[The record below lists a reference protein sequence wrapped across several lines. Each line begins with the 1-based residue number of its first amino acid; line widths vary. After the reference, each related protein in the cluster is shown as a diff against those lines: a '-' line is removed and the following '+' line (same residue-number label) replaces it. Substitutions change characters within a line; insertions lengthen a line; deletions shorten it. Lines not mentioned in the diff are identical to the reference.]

1 MGTGYNRDMDPT
13 LKNRLIGAAVLIVIA
28 AIVLPI
34 LLSGKPPQGQE
45 TSQVR
50 PVEIP
55 PAPNP
60 DMSREVL
67 PLGRDVAETDRVAAV
82 DFIEG
87 QMVAPA
93 TPEPATAAPPPAS
106 TEPATPSTSQPAVS
120 PAPVA
125 TAPAT
130 QPSAPAPARD
140 TVATTAGGRFW
151 VNLGGYGQAANVARV
166 ASAAEARGY
175 PVERE
180 AGANNITRVKAGPF
194 ATRAQAEQARQH
206 LLAAV
211 PDAKPTVT
219 ESGSAPTTAAPA
231 DVRAGAWAVQV
242 GAFGERG
249 NAQQLSDRLRGAGY
263 PAFVAQR
270 GQSWAVRVG
279 PYVRRTEA
287 EAQRQR
293 LQTGQK
299 LGDAIVVSH
308 SD

>member
-1 MGTGYNRDMDPT
+1 MSFHTPEPAQAAAIIRAMDQT

-34 LLSGKPPQGQE
+34 LLSGKPPQGPE
-45 TSQVR
+45 TSQTR
-50 PVEIP
+50 ALDIP
-55 PAPNP
+55 PPPDP
-60 DMSREVL
+60 DMSQGVL
-67 PLGRDVAETDRVAAV
+67 PLGRDVADPDRVAPV
-82 DFIEG
+82 DFIDG
-87 QMVAPA
+87 GTTPAASPVATPDPATTPAPA
-93 TPEPATAAPPPAS
+93 T
-106 TEPATPSTSQPAVS
+106 
-120 PAPVA
+120 
-125 TAPAT
+125 TAPA
-130 QPSAPAPARD
+130 APARD

-166 ASAAEARGY
+166 VAAAEGRGY

-180 AGANNITRVKAGPF
+180 AGANNITRVRAGPF

-206 LLAAV
+206 LIAAV
-211 PDAKPTVT
+211 PDAKPSVT
-219 ESGSAPTTAAPA
+219 ETGSAPTTAAPA
-231 DVRAGAWAVQV
+231 DARAGAWAIQV
-242 GAFGERG
+242 GAFGEQA

-287 EAQRQR
+287 EAQRQH

-299 LGDAIVVSH
+299 LADAIVVSH
-308 SD
+308 TD

>member
-1 MGTGYNRDMDPT
+1 MDQT

-34 LLSGKPPQGQE
+34 LLSGKPPQGPE
-45 TSQVR
+45 TSQTR
-50 PVEIP
+50 ALDIP
-55 PAPNP
+55 PAPDA
-60 DMSREVL
+60 DMSQGVL
-67 PLGRDVAETDRVAAV
+67 PLGRDVADPDRVAAV

-87 QMVAPA
+87 ETAPT
-93 TPEPATAAPPPAS
+93 TPPVTEPAAAG
-106 TEPATPSTSQPAVS
+106 TEPATPPTTGSPEGTS
-120 PAPVA
+120 PASPGA
-125 TAPAT
+125 SPPAT
-130 QPSAPAPARD
+130 TTPATPATPARD

-166 ASAAEARGY
+166 ATAAEGRGY

-180 AGANNITRVKAGPF
+180 AGANNITRVRAGPF

-206 LLAAV
+206 LIAAV
-211 PDAKPTVT
+211 PDAKPSVT
-219 ESGSAPTTAAPA
+219 EVGSAPTTAAPA
-231 DVRAGAWAVQV
+231 DARAGAWAIQV
-242 GAFGERG
+242 GAFGEQA

-299 LGDAIVVSH
+299 LGDAMVVSH
-308 SD
+308 TD

>member
-1 MGTGYNRDMDPT
+1 MDQT

-34 LLSGKPPQGQE
+34 LLSGKPPQGPE
-45 TSQVR
+45 TSQTR
-50 PVEIP
+50 PLDIP
-55 PAPNP
+55 PAPDP
-60 DMSREVL
+60 DMSQGVL
-67 PLGRDVAETDRVAAV
+67 PLGRDVADPDRVAAV
-82 DFIEG
+82 DFIEDG
-87 QMVAPA
+87 TTPA
-93 TPEPATAAPPPAS
+93 TPVQPATEPATPAQTDPVPATTTTPPPDATAPPPAS
-106 TEPATPSTSQPAVS
+106 TPPTTPA
-120 PAPVA
+120 
-125 TAPAT
+125 
-130 QPSAPAPARD
+130 APARE

-166 ASAAEARGY
+166 AAAAEGRGY

-180 AGANNITRVKAGPF
+180 AGANNITRLRAGPF
-194 ATRAQAEQARQH
+194 STRAQAEQARQH
-206 LLAAV
+206 LIAAV
-211 PDAKPTVT
+211 PDAKPSVT
-219 ESGSAPTTAAPA
+219 ETGSAPTTAAPA
-231 DVRAGAWAVQV
+231 DARAGAWAIQV
-242 GAFGERG
+242 GAFGEQA

-299 LGDAIVVSH
+299 LTDAIVVSH
-308 SD
+308 TD

>member
-1 MGTGYNRDMDPT
+1 MDQT

-34 LLSGKPPQGQE
+34 LLSGKPPQGPE
-45 TSQVR
+45 TSQTR
-50 PVEIP
+50 ALDIP
-55 PAPNP
+55 PAPDP
-60 DMSREVL
+60 DMSQGVL
-67 PLGRDVAETDRVAAV
+67 PLGRDVADPDRVAAV

-87 QMVAPA
+87 ETAPT
-93 TPEPATAAPPPAS
+93 TPPVTEPASGTDAATTPTTAPPAS
-106 TEPATPSTSQPAVS
+106 TSPVNPGAPPA
-120 PAPVA
+120 A
-125 TAPAT
+125 TAPAVT
-130 QPSAPAPARD
+130 PAPARD

-166 ASAAEARGY
+166 ATAAEGRGY

-180 AGANNITRVKAGPF
+180 AGANNITRVRAGPF

-206 LLAAV
+206 LIAAV
-211 PDAKPTVT
+211 PDAKPSVS
-219 ESGSAPTTAAPA
+219 EIGSAPTTAAPA
-231 DVRAGAWAVQV
+231 DARAGAWAIQV
-242 GAFGERG
+242 GAFGEQA

-299 LGDAIVVSH
+299 LGDAMVVSH
-308 SD
+308 TD

>member
-1 MGTGYNRDMDPT
+1 MDPT

-34 LLSGKPPQGQE
+34 LLSGKPPQSPE
-45 TSQVR
+45 TSQIR

-55 PAPNP
+55 PAPDP
-60 DMSREVL
+60 DMSRGVL
-67 PLGRDVAETDRVAAV
+67 PLGRDVADPDRVAAV

-87 QMVAPA
+87 ERPDVDTSP
-93 TPEPATAAPPPAS
+93 PATATPPTAGEEPQAPTTTASPTPPAAP
-106 TEPATPSTSQPAVS
+106 EPTPPA
-120 PAPVA
+120 AP
-125 TAPAT
+125 TRET
-130 QPSAPAPARD
+130 I
-140 TVATTAGGRFW
+140 TTTAGGRFW
-151 VNLGGYGQAANVARV
+151 VNLGGYGQPANVARV
-166 ASAAEARGY
+166 VAAVEGRGY
-175 PVERE
+175 TVERE
-180 AGANNITRVKAGPF
+180 SAANNITRLRAGPF

-211 PDAKPTVT
+211 PDAKPSVT
-219 ESGSAPTTAAPA
+219 ESGAAPTTSAPA
-231 DVRAGAWAVQV
+231 QARAGAWAVQV
-242 GAFGERG
+242 GAFGEQA

-263 PAFVAQR
+263 PSFVAKR

-299 LGDAIVVSH
+299 LGDAIVGPH

>member
-1 MGTGYNRDMDPT
+1 MDQT

-34 LLSGKPPQGQE
+34 LLSGKPPQGPE
-45 TSQVR
+45 TSQTR
-50 PVEIP
+50 ALDIP
-55 PAPNP
+55 PAPDP
-60 DMSREVL
+60 DMSQGVL
-67 PLGRDVAETDRVAAV
+67 PLGRDVADPDRVAAV

-87 QMVAPA
+87 ETAPR
-93 TPEPATAAPPPAS
+93 TPPVTEPASGTDAATTPTTAPPAS
-106 TEPATPSTSQPAVS
+106 TSPVNPGAPPA
-120 PAPVA
+120 A
-125 TAPAT
+125 TAPAVT
-130 QPSAPAPARD
+130 PAPARD

-166 ASAAEARGY
+166 ATAAEGRGY

-180 AGANNITRVKAGPF
+180 AGANNITRVRAGPF

-206 LLAAV
+206 LIAAV
-211 PDAKPTVT
+211 PDAKPSVS
-219 ESGSAPTTAAPA
+219 EIGSAPTTAAPA
-231 DVRAGAWAVQV
+231 DARAGAWAIQV
-242 GAFGERG
+242 GAFGEQA

-299 LGDAIVVSH
+299 LGDAMVVSH
-308 SD
+308 TD

>member
-1 MGTGYNRDMDPT
+1 MDQT

-34 LLSGKPPQGQE
+34 LLSGKPPQGPE
-45 TSQVR
+45 TSQTR
-50 PVEIP
+50 ALDIP
-55 PAPNP
+55 PAPDP
-60 DMSREVL
+60 DMSQGVL
-67 PLGRDVAETDRVAAV
+67 PLGRDVADPDRVAAV

-87 QMVAPA
+87 ETAPT
-93 TPEPATAAPPPAS
+93 TPPVTEPAAGTDAATTPTTAPPAS
-106 TEPATPSTSQPAVS
+106 TS
-120 PAPVA
+120 PVNPGAPPA
-125 TAPAT
+125 TAPALT
-130 QPSAPAPARD
+130 PAPARD

-166 ASAAEARGY
+166 ATAAEGRGY

-180 AGANNITRVKAGPF
+180 AGANNITRVRAGPF

-206 LLAAV
+206 LIAAV
-211 PDAKPTVT
+211 PDAKPSVS
-219 ESGSAPTTAAPA
+219 EIGSAPTTAAPA
-231 DVRAGAWAVQV
+231 DARAGAWAIQV
-242 GAFGERG
+242 GAFGEQA

-299 LGDAIVVSH
+299 LGDAMVVSH
-308 SD
+308 TD